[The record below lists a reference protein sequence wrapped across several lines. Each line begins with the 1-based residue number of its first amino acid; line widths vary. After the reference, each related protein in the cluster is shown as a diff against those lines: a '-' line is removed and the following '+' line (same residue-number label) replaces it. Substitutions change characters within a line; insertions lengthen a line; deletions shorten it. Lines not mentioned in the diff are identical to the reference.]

1 MLANLLEGAVDDSL
15 PPLLPPGWV
24 ELEDPQT
31 QAIYFYNEQTFE
43 SRWERP
49 GPSNSI
55 ILSPNPNPNP
65 NLTSPMPNFQFS
77 ARSNATEW
85 DMEFDSSSN
94 YPYYINKKTNQ
105 TQWEMPSSMA
115 ATPHRTPLKTITA
128 NTPKT
133 INTINP
139 GTLVSPSPF
148 KAQINPGTLVSPSPF
163 KIPATPQSH
172 SQSQSQS
179 VALPPPWVELFDY
192 DANLP
197 YYQNNVTGESSWT
210 RPTPDQLL
218 PALTPSASNSVILQ
232 APAMAIAS
240 TNTNTNT
247 NTRSI
252 PNTPD
257 FPGPMSS
264 RKFMLWEELYDTD
277 NQTHYYFNVATEQS
291 QWDPPEG
298 WPYSNPPPNFL
309 LGPRSSTPVP
319 VPVPVFV
326 PTIPTPVHP
335 IPTPVHP
342 HPSVTKMN
350 HLNSPSP
357 SAFASH
363 STSTPSKKWKKV
375 SERSGA
381 LMKTRAFRF
390 VLCFGP
396 PLKNTLAQKDALGRS
411 RHRVQF

>member
-1 MLANLLEGAVDDSL
+1 MSIRVLLLTSATTNSNLIFKNKTKNYLPYFLYKQTKRMLANLLEGAVDDSL

-232 APAMAIAS
+232 APAMAIA
-240 TNTNTNT
+240 NTNTNT

-319 VPVPVFV
+319 VPVFV

-375 SERSGA
+375 SERSE
-381 LMKTRAFRF
+381 
-390 VLCFGP
+390 P
-396 PLKNTLAQKDALGRS
+396 
-411 RHRVQF
+411 